1 MKRFSSIAL
10 NLGLILLIGLGLGGC
25 VTTRLPYA
33 SYSPWQEVE
42 LNTEANPLDIAFVDE
57 KHGFLIGT
65 NRLIL
70 ETNNAGK
77 IYIIKGLQVEPINSI
92 TGAIPGAK
100 IATVVCIVSNI
111 TFNNINR
118 LKLYFF
124 RFLFD
129 DLDDVKSKT
138 SKL

>member
-1 MKRFSSIAL
+1 MIHMNIHNGINVRPINKSINSPANSFLHHDFIPVFAL
-10 NLGLILLIGLGLGGC
+10 VAL
-25 VTTRLPYA
+25 
-33 SYSPWQEVE
+33 
-42 LNTEANPLDIAFVDE
+42 PLDF
-57 KHGFLIGT
+57 K
-65 NRLIL
+65 
-70 ETNNAGK
+70 TNNAGK